1 MDGLARAPGQD
12 KASVFNAAGVL
23 ITLLF
28 AAFCLI
34 PMILVFS
41 ASISDEAALMK
52 YGFSIIP
59 RGLSIS
65 AYKMILL
72 GDPLVLNSYMVSVIV
87 TVCGTTLATTI
98 TGMAA
103 FSLANKKVRL
113 RNTFAIFFFI
123 TMIFNPGLVPW
134 YFMNKA
140 LGLQNN
146 LLALIVPRLL
156 FTPFNLFLTR
166 NFMKGIPDSLM
177 ESAWIDGANDIT
189 IAFKIYFPLSLPV
202 IATITLFY
210 GLGYWNDWF
219 NAIML
224 VESQRLYP
232 VQYLLFRLQS
242 EIGML
247 TELSQAGESDYVPPS
262 ESFKMATAIVTIG
275 PIILLYPYLQR
286 YFVRGLVVGS
296 IKG

>member
-1 MDGLARAPGQD
+1 
-12 KASVFNAAGVL
+12 
-23 ITLLF
+23 
-28 AAFCLI
+28 
-34 PMILVFS
+34 
-41 ASISDEAALMK
+41 
-52 YGFSIIP
+52 
-59 RGLSIS
+59 
-65 AYKMILL
+65 
-72 GDPLVLNSYMVSVIV
+72 
-87 TVCGTTLATTI
+87 
-98 TGMAA
+98 
-103 FSLANKKVRL
+103 
-113 RNTFAIFFFI
+113 
-123 TMIFNPGLVPW
+123 
-134 YFMNKA
+134 
-140 LGLQNN
+140 
-146 LLALIVPRLL
+146 
-156 FTPFNLFLTR
+156 
-166 NFMKGIPDSLM
+166 MKGIPDSLM